1 MQREFHF
8 IFCDLIFLLG
18 FYILFCTFEMRTLLN
33 NYLLCLSM
41 ICFKQKILEEH
52 TGESPETYLRH
63 VFNEVRSDSSSFF
76 HLLLHFIM
84 RTSNGLCQCN
94 SCMAKQQLNA
104 LNFTPQ
110 FREEVKKLFSAI
122 DIPTMTRSLQLV
134 FDLAL
139 YHTDEVIDTPQKE
152 ALYQVN
158 FLRKELEALGKS

>member
-1 MQREFHF
+1 MQ
-8 IFCDLIFLLG
+8 
-18 FYILFCTFEMRTLLN
+18 T
-33 NYLLCLSM
+33 
-41 ICFKQKILEEH
+41 
-52 TGESPETYLRH
+52 P
-63 VFNEVRSDSSSFF
+63 
-76 HLLLHFIM
+76 
-84 RTSNGLCQCN
+84 NGLCQCN

-104 LNFTPQ
+104 LNFTPE
-110 FREEVKKLFSAI
+110 FREEVKKLFIAI